1 MSSNT
6 ADFSFQ
12 SAQAPD
18 AKAMWG
24 WNGAA
29 AQGAAMIISG
39 FNGGEL
45 NGPTGPGYR
54 MPNMSPAPIV
64 RLK

>member
-1 MSSNT
+1 MSSNS
-6 ADFSFQ
+6 ADFSNTET
-12 SAQAPD
+12 PD
-18 AKAMWG
+18 AKRIGGM
-24 WNGAA
+24 NGFV

-39 FNGGEL
+39 FNGGSL

-54 MPNMSPAPIV
+54 MPNMTPAPIV